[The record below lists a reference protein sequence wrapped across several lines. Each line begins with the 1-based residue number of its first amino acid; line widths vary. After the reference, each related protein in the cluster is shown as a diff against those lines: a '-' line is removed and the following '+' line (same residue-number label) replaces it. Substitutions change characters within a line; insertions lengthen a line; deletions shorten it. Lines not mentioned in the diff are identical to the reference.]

1 MNLKKKIG
9 WTSRILSRPGATDLH
24 AVILYVSESLFNYVL
39 LYVNILRCISWL
51 TMVYT
56 NVVNVLFGGYKNL
69 NSITC
74 KIVVRTTWGYEK
86 TFFLKLKVREI
97 IYQCSW
103 ESLHCL
109 MHPTEIKKKVKNS
122 FFIVYKSIN

>member
-1 MNLKKKIG
+1 MQLMFFLED
-9 WTSRILSRPGATDLH
+9 T
-24 AVILYVSESLFNYVL
+24 
-39 LYVNILRCISWL
+39 
-51 TMVYT
+51 
-56 NVVNVLFGGYKNL
+56 NL

-109 MHPTEIKKKVKNS
+109 MHPTEIKKVKDS
-122 FFIVYKSIN
+122 FFIVYKSIKYIDFQPNPVLQFFFKVR